1 MVQTFPSYVDALL
14 AGQFVGL
21 YASTNSPD
29 HQRELHWRDYSG
41 ISVVESDTGR
51 VLRRLDHAE
60 DYYGYV
66 PSFSPDGGFIAK
78 GYSVQLFDAEA
89 GQLLRTFAGHPD
101 HVESVA
107 FSPDGLLLLTTDMW
121 DTTRVWDLRD
131 LVVGLRIASG
141 TQGPEARWERGRLQ
155 WADSVTGPW
164 EDLPNA
170 VSPFPM
176 DRSTGLKLYRVE
188 LYE

>member
-1 MVQTFPSYVDALL
+1 MLFRS
-14 AGQFVGL
+14 
-21 YASTNSPD
+21 
-29 HQRELHWRDYSG
+29 LHCRDYSG

-51 VLRRLDHAE
+51 VLRRLDHVE

-78 GYSVQLFDAEA
+78 GGYSVQLFDAEA
-89 GQLLRTFAGHPD
+89 GQLLRTFAGHPA

-121 DTTRVWDLRD
+121 NTTRVWDLRD

-141 TQGPEARWERGRLQ
+141 SQGSEVRWERGRLQ
-155 WADSVTGPW
+155 SADSVAGPW
-164 EDLPNA
+164 EDLRNA
-170 VSPFPM
+170 ASPFAADVPAG
-176 DRSTGLKLYRVE
+176 SKFYRVKVE
-188 LYE
+188 E